1 MMGIVKML
9 LKTRNEDQ
17 DQQTV
22 NSCEHNKDLNG
33 GMMADESE
41 EKNQKEEKEK
51 LECEKYHTGLR
62 PRDIP
67 YIGRVIYSNDSY
79 RNGKIIPY
87 GVGDIAPVSFSYSS
101 CSTALIKRLTSR
113 KDISYDYRPFYV
125 RYVTIVAFMVNY
137 SKGTCIIRDIRLPY
151 EYREVIGRNLT
162 EYEPPMRRFLQGMMP
177 SITYNSLITNKEDL
191 IDGYYD
197 KVKKYVDDVFSVE
210 QAANAINIELYNIR
224 SKEYSWYCH
233 VNNCIGVQRVFDKM
247 AITNTSGSRKLS
259 SFESLKSVSF
269 VDILKPIGDV
279 LTDEYIREIT
289 DYVSLID
296 CSEYIDN
303 DNLYAR
309 NGGEQKVMSVGE
321 QYLKAWRASFR
332 SEYSKKEHLNSL
344 LNSLKQLLFESIEK
358 YLADNSY
365 FESLLSEGLDYY
377 DIKNFDDSY
386 RDTDPDRAN
395 YYWARFLTHKN
406 RQEKQL

>member
-1 MMGIVKML
+1 
-9 LKTRNEDQ
+9 
-17 DQQTV
+17 
-22 NSCEHNKDLNG
+22 
-33 GMMADESE
+33 
-41 EKNQKEEKEK
+41 
-51 LECEKYHTGLR
+51 
-62 PRDIP
+62 
-67 YIGRVIYSNDSY
+67 
-79 RNGKIIPY
+79 
-87 GVGDIAPVSFSYSS
+87 
-101 CSTALIKRLTSR
+101 
-113 KDISYDYRPFYV
+113 
-125 RYVTIVAFMVNY
+125 
-137 SKGTCIIRDIRLPY
+137 
-151 EYREVIGRNLT
+151 
-162 EYEPPMRRFLQGMMP
+162 MRRFLQGMMP

-210 QAANAINIELYNIR
+210 QAANAINIDLYNIR

-233 VNNCIGVQRVFDKM
+233 VNNCIGVQRVFDKK

-279 LTDEYIREIT
+279 LTDEYIQEIT

-365 FESLLSEGLDYY
+365 FESLLREGLDYY